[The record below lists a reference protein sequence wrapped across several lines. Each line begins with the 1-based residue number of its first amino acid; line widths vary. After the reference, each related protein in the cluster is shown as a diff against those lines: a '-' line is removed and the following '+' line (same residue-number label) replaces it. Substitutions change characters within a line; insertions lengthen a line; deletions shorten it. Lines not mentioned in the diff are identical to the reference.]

1 MSQTQANKKQYLTNG
16 GDISMSIDG
25 IQPNNVEAEEA
36 LLGAIITGGTNT
48 FELAQGWIKEYRA
61 FYYGDNQKIWKAM
74 INLYHEHEKID
85 MITVSNE
92 TRKFLE
98 PHESTKEIGY
108 YITGLFE
115 KCPSISS
122 VEVYAKIVWERY
134 IKRQA
139 IKSARILAKT
149 AEDNTKTIS
158 DLLFKHERFAEE
170 LRNLEPTENVKVSTI
185 IDDTIEHI
193 ERQDNIIPFG
203 IEFLDRAAGG
213 MTRQE
218 LTVVGGRP
226 GHGKSTLMI
235 NIVSHLVQGGYKV
248 MLFNREMSN
257 TEMMKKLLCMES
269 TKIDYDKIRRH
280 ELTSKEKNELLDTA
294 ERTKDKYD
302 NLMMYDNIRTLYESI
317 REVNKFKPDVV
328 IDDYIQLIDMEGTA
342 DQRRLE
348 VEKIMYEYKW
358 LCKKIDCSAIL
369 ISQLNRE
376 IERRD
381 DPVPQMSDFAESG
394 AIEQTAE
401 MAAFVYYPHNT
412 DPEMYDRYESRIII
426 AKSRYGNIGR
436 FVVGYDGNVCK
447 FFESIDDAR
456 QGKKDW

>member
-1 MSQTQANKKQYLTNG
+1 MKYQNTNKKQYSNKQ
-16 GDISMSIDG
+16 DKPIYIEG
-25 IQPNNVEAEEA
+25 IQPNNIQAEDA
-36 LLGAIITGGTNT
+36 VLGAVLLGGLNT
-48 FELAQGWIKEYRA
+48 FELALGWIRDSNA
-61 FYYGDNQKIWKAM
+61 FYNADNKTIWKSM
-74 INLYHEHEKID
+74 MSLYNAHEKID
-85 MITVSNE
+85 SVTVSNE
-92 TRKFLE
+92 SRKFLE
-98 PHESTKEIGY
+98 IYDSSKQMGHY
-108 YITGLFE
+108 VTGLYE
-115 KCPSISS
+115 ACPSSS
-122 VEVYAKIVWERY
+122 NVEEYAKIVWERY
-134 IKRQA
+134 IKRET
-139 IKSARILAKT
+139 IRSARILAKC

-158 DLLFKHERFAEE
+158 DVLFKHESFAEE
-170 LRNLEPTENVKVSTI
+170 LRKLEHTNLQN
-185 IDDTIEHI
+185 IDNIVEDTIEHI
-193 ERQDNIIPFG
+193 EKQDNIIPFG

-218 LTVVGGRP
+218 LTVLGGRP

-235 NIVSHLVQGGYKV
+235 NIVGHLVDNGYKV

-269 TKIDYDKIRRH
+269 KKIDYDKIRRH
-280 ELTSKEKNELLDTA
+280 ELTKNEKNELLDTS
-294 ERTKDKYD
+294 EKTVEKYK
-302 NLMMYDNIRTLYESI
+302 NLMMYDNVRTLYESI
-317 REVNKFKPDVV
+317 REVNRHKPDVI

-358 LCKKIDCSAIL
+358 LCKKINCSAIL

-436 FVVGYDGNVCK
+436 FTVGYDGNVCS
-447 FFESIDDAR
+447 FFEGIEDAR
-456 QGKKDW
+456 NGRTSW

>member
-1 MSQTQANKKQYLTNG
+1 MNKRKSSSNG
-16 GDISMSIDG
+16 ETKITFSVDG
-25 IQPNNVEAEEA
+25 IQPNNFEAEQA
-36 LLGAIITGGTNT
+36 VLGAVLSGGSNT
-48 FELAQGWIKEYRA
+48 FELAYGWIKDYRA
-61 FYYGDNQKIWKAM
+61 FYHGDHVKIWKAM
-74 INLYHEHEKID
+74 YKLYREHEKID
-85 MITVSNE
+85 IVTVSNE
-92 TRKFLE
+92 SRKFLE
-98 PHESTKEIGY
+98 PHESSKEIGY

-115 KCPSISS
+115 SCPSVAS

-139 IKSARILAKT
+139 IRTARVLAKT
-149 AEDNTKTIS
+149 AEDNSTTIAEI
-158 DLLFKHERFAEE
+158 LYKHARFAEE
-170 LRNLEPTENVKVSTI
+170 LINLEPTENIKIDTV
-185 IDDTIEHI
+185 IDDCIQHI

-218 LTVVGGRP
+218 LTVFGGRP

-235 NIVSHLVQGGYKV
+235 NIVSHLVKGGYKV

-280 ELTSKEKNELLDTA
+280 ELSKKEKNELMDTA
-294 ERTKDKYD
+294 ELTKDKYS
-302 NLMMYDNIRTLYESI
+302 NLTMYDNIRTLHESI
-317 REVNKFKPDVV
+317 REVNKHKPDVV

-358 LCKKIDCSAIL
+358 LCKKMDCSAIL

-376 IERRD
+376 IEKRD

-436 FVVGYDGNVCK
+436 FVVGYDGNICK
-447 FFESIDDAR
+447 FFESINDAR
-456 QGKKDW
+456 NDRKEW